1 MYPVAFAVVES
12 ENTESW
18 KWFLGLLRD
27 DLELGNGQTFTV
39 ISDQQKDLINAMK
52 ELLPRAEH
60 RLCKRHLYNNFRKR
74 FPQGTVKHCFW
85 TAACATYPALFH
97 KAMEMLLRISKKAHE
112 ELDNLDPNSWSKAF
126 FQKHSFADNV
136 ENNMSECFNNWIIN
150 ERFMPLLTMIQD
162 IHFKIMRRI
171 RVNREQ
177 MCSSDQVICPRIKA
191 KLDAAVK
198 LSRKWQATWDGE
210 SKYMVRYGTKSV
222 TVNLDVK
229 TCDCRAW
236 ELTGIPCPHAVA
248 AIYDRRHQPLAYVS
262 HYYTREMYLKAY
274 TFSLPVLRGED
285 FWEMTGKA
293 LMLPPDMPK
302 KLRGRPKK
310 LRRREDW
317 EGGSG
322 SRCKGVTVT
331 ASGLQKMTS
340 GKKMHC
346 SNCRKAGHKKTK
358 CPDLQVPK
366 EGPKENENVTENENS
381 AEPV

>member
-1 MYPVAFAVVES
+1 ML
-12 ENTESW
+12 SW
-18 KWFLGLLRD
+18 RFVGVS
-27 DLELGNGQTFTV
+27 GNDPGEVLDPHSTGWRIMT
-39 ISDQQKDLINAMK
+39 KGLINAMK
-52 ELLPRAEH
+52 ELLPRAEY
-60 RLCKRHLYNNFRKR
+60 RLCTRHLYNNFRKR

-85 TAACATYPALFH
+85 TATCATYPSLFH
-97 KAMEMLLRISKKAHE
+97 KAMKLLLRISKKAHE
-112 ELDNLDPNSWSKAF
+112 ELDKLDPNSWSKAF

-136 ENNMSECFNNWIIN
+136 ENNMSECSC
-150 ERFMPLLTMIQD
+150 LLTMIQD

-171 RVNREQ
+171 RVNKEQ

-210 SKYMVRYGTKSV
+210 SKYM
-222 TVNLDVK
+222 
-229 TCDCRAW
+229 A
-236 ELTGIPCPHAVA
+236 
-248 AIYDRRHQPLAYVS
+248 S
-262 HYYTREMYLKAY
+262 HVPMLLLQYYTREMYLKAY
-274 TFSLPVLRGED
+274 SFSLHALRGED

-293 LMLPPDMPK
+293 PVLPPDMPK

-322 SRCKGVTVT
+322 SRSKGVTVI

-346 SNCRKAGHKKTK
+346 SNCRKAGHKKPK

-366 EGPKENENVTENENS
+366 EGPKGNENVTENENS
-381 AEPV
+381 AEPVKDQISSRRNRTKKLPVRRRAMPGIVIKEPSFQDRAQSTITAVAQGTHVSNIKGK